1 MIIFF
6 YGQFGWREGGGIE
19 ESSVVKLAKIGS
31 NDFFPA
37 LLVAADVFVVFE
49 EFHYCKLKKK
59 KKSLNASFIALLIS
73 KKHNAINISDFRP
86 ISLIGSI
93 YKIVAM
99 VLANRLKW
107 VLDKLISASQNAYA
121 GERQILDSVL
131 IANE

>member
-37 LLVAADVFVVFE
+37 LLVAADVFE